1 MIFRVILISILAVA
15 GLSSCRQNK
24 SITVPHD
31 YNGFLQDKFVKQHI
45 DDVSKEIVFWDRKLL
60 YDTTNYVF
68 KTELATYYLKLFK
81 LNGNIAFLIKGD
93 SLLKAGSAKVN
104 NTIPELL
111 YSLSQSS
118 IGRHQFTD
126 AALYNEAAKKI
137 QGDPYTIALLQF
149 DADMELGK
157 YNEAYSSLRKI
168 ADRTSFDYLIRKAK
182 WEDHKGNLDGAIKI
196 MEQAFNKV
204 KEKKKSLYCWTLSNL
219 ADMYGHAGRL
229 KEAYTA
235 YINVLQKDPANLYCL
250 KGIAR
255 IVWLHDKNPVEA
267 KRIINFILSQT
278 AMPDLKLMLA
288 EINSTENNNDG
299 AEGLLQSFTATV
311 TKPEYGAMYNK
322 YLIDLYNEDLKQPAK
337 AMLLAQVELKNRATP
352 ETYDWLSWSYYRNGN
367 IDEAFKTAQDFVF
380 NKTFEPDALMHT
392 AFIYAAKG
400 KKEEARK
407 MFRECLESSFELGP
421 LAIAKIKNQ
430 LSSL

>member
-24 SITVPHD
+24 SITAPHD

-45 DDVSKEIVFWDRKLL
+45 DDVSKEIFFWDRKLL
-60 YDTTNYVF
+60 SDTTNYVF

-81 LNGNIAFLIKGD
+81 LNGNIADLIKGD

-137 QGDPYTIALLQF
+137 QCDPYTIALLQF

-168 ADRTSFDYLIRKAK
+168 TDRTSFDYLIRKAK
-182 WEDHKGNLDGAIKI
+182 WEDHKGNLDGAIKT

-229 KEAYTA
+229 KEAYSA

-288 EINSTENNNDG
+288 EINATENNNDG
-299 AEGLLQSFTATV
+299 AERLLQSFTATV

-337 AMLLAQVELKNRATP
+337 AILLAQTELKNRATP

-367 IDEAFKTAQDFVF
+367 IDEAFKTAQHFVF

-407 MFRECLESSFELGP
+407 MFKECLESSFELGP